1 MPSTPTTKSQ
11 VQAYQFV
18 LRRMQS
24 ALVRRDA
31 VMLHDPMRT
40 HTRATIVGLVLAGL
54 GMVVFIVWGLLSPQ
68 PAVPNSGS
76 IVIGEQSG
84 TVYVVTG
91 NPKRLI
97 PTFNLAS
104 ARLLLLAQ
112 QKQQS
117 AAPSGG
123 NGSAPAPAST
133 GTPNVVNPTVV
144 SDEQL
149 KNIPR
154 GRLTGIPDGPQLI
167 PTDSQRISANW
178 AVCDQV
184 HLDPTQPVQDIA
196 NQTDTYVFGGLPADQ
211 LGRELGENEALL
223 AKADNGKTY
232 LIYRLPASPN
242 RPNANTVRAEVDLG
256 NNNAVASALLLP
268 DKARKISQGLLNA
281 IPEETKLAAPPIDGA
296 GDAAPA
302 DFGGLVVGDVFS
314 TQPTAGV
321 PDYWAIT
328 KTGIQKVSSAVA
340 DIMRVAKN
348 GGSSRIQELGLDKLR
363 QARKLE
369 PQDQGYLKVDSFPQ
383 SKPTVLDATQG
394 TPVACLGW
402 SLVGDQAQNTADA
415 HTSVYVA
422 GLPPGPKDGNGKSTA
437 LVLKTPGPNGVP
449 VTGFYMMPGFGA
461 VVQSATG
468 KESFGKGAIE
478 LISDRGIR
486 YGVPDAVTANA
497 IGLGNRLPAPESI
510 IGLLPTGASLNTQDV
525 LREFDS
531 VPIGGATGSAPTTT
545 QQASGN

>member
-11 VQAYQFV
+11 VQAYKFV

-40 HTRATIVGLVLAGL
+40 HTRATIVGVVLAGL
-54 GMVVFIVWGLLSPQ
+54 GMVVFIVWGLLNPQ
-68 PAVPNSGS
+68 PAVPNAGS

-91 NPKRLI
+91 NPKQLI

-117 AAPSGG
+117 STQGSGATTAPAAPAN
-123 NGSAPAPAST
+123 NGAVT
-133 GTPNVVNPTVV
+133 VVNPTVV

-184 HLDPTQPVQDIA
+184 QLDKSQPDQDIA
-196 NQTDTYVFGGLPADQ
+196 NKADTYVFGGLPTDQ

-232 LIYRLPASPN
+232 LIYRLPSTPN

-256 NNNAVASALLLP
+256 NNNAVTSALLLP
-268 DKARKISQGLLNA
+268 ENARKISQGLLNA
-281 IPEETKLAAPPIDGA
+281 IPEETKLAAPAITGN

-302 DFGGLVVGDVFS
+302 DFDGLVVGDVFS
-314 TQPTAGV
+314 TQPAGGV
-321 PDYWAIT
+321 APDYWAIA

-348 GGSSRIQELGLDKLR
+348 RSSGQVTTLGLDKLR
-363 QARKLE
+363 QVKVLE
-369 PQDQGYLKVDSFPQ
+369 PQDVGYLQVDGFPR
-383 SKPTVLDATQG
+383 SRPTVLDATQG

-402 SLVGDQAQNTADA
+402 SLVGDQNAPDP

-422 GLPPGPKDGNGKSTA
+422 SQPPGPKDANGKSTA
-437 LVLKTPGPNGVP
+437 LQLKTAGPNGVP
-449 VTGFYMMPGFGA
+449 VTGFYLEPGFAA

-468 KESFGKGAIE
+468 KETFGKGAIQ

-486 YGVPDAVTANA
+486 YGVPDATTANA
-497 IGLGNRLPAPESI
+497 IGLGNRLPAPEAI

-531 VPIGGATGSAPTTT
+531 VPIK
-545 QQASGN
+545 ASGS